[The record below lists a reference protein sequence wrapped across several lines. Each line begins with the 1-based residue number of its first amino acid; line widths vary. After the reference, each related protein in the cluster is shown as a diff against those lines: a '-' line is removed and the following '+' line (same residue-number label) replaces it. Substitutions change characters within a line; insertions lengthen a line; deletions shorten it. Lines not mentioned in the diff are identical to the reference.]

1 MRHNVATLSSSTTQN
16 TLKLIVI
23 LLFHH
28 IQQHGLVDSSNDF
41 EVVKVERILEKPIR
55 NRFDMKSKDNETL
68 CTSRVCEHRNSYLL
82 GGAKTGLCQCQ
93 CQGLSVYSSTF
104 DRCMKG
110 SNKGKKY
117 FFIS

>member
-1 MRHNVATLSSSTTQN
+1 MRPHVVTLSPLTTQN

-28 IQQHGLVDSSNDF
+28 IQQHGMVDSSNDF

-55 NRFDMKSKDNETL
+55 NRFYMKSKDNETL
-68 CTSRVCEHRNSYLL
+68 CKSRVCEQRNSYLL
-82 GGAKTGLCQCQ
+82 GGAKTGVCQCQ

-110 SNKGKKY
+110 SNKGIH
-117 FFIS
+117 FFFLL